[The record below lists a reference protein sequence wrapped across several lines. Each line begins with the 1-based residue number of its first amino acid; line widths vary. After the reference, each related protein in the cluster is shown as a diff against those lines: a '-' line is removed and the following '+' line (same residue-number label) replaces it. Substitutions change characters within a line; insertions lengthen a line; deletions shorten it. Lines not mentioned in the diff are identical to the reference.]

1 MRPAEVIRILLHN
14 GFVERKS
21 KSAHRQLIRS
31 TPPPYR
37 LVTVPYHRGDVPR
50 PVLKS
55 IAVQAGKP
63 LAEFGL

>member
-1 MRPAEVIRILLHN
+1 MRPAEVIRILLRN

-31 TPPPYR
+31 EPPPRR

-50 PVLKS
+50 LVLKS
-55 IAVQAGKP
+55 IAAQAGKNP
-63 LAEFGL
+63 AEFGL